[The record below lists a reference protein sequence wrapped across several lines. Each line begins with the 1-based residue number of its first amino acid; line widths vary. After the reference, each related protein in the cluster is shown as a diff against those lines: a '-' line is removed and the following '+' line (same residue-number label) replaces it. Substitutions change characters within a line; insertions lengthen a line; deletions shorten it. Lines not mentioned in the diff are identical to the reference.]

1 MRKEWYSSTELAG
14 LPGLPKTERAI
25 LIKAQ
30 KLSWLSQPKSK
41 GKGLE
46 YHISSLPAETLQ
58 HLTQAQQAP
67 TSAQLV
73 VAEVEASIKREE
85 QRLNQKKRVVAEQ
98 SLSELAALSAE
109 KRTIVEAKLAVI
121 ASANA
126 FLNEFK
132 QTRKLVAA
140 TTLFCEQYNTR
151 QLGLGEWVYSEVRN
165 ITPITLRRWK
175 DTLEKHGATALAGQY
190 QRNTESKIEST
201 PELTEFILALVTA
214 QPHMISKSREVANL
228 ISVKKQ
234 HGYPHWP
241 EVSPSTV
248 QRYLKRLQ
256 TEKSAELA
264 YVTNPREYNN
274 SHRPLFGTMYP
285 WLTGPNQVWELDSTP
300 TDVQL
305 NVNGKARRYSIIGAI
320 DVFTRRLMLV
330 LMPTSSSE
338 GICLLLRKCLL
349 TWGLPEPDSVI
360 RTDNGSDYVSQK
372 TSGLFAMLELNQSK
386 AAAFSGWEKP
396 FIERAFKTI
405 SHGLMEKMPAY
416 IGHSVSDK
424 KRLQEMLSFAESI
437 GAQRKE
443 REQQLLNLSLTPAEL
458 QQLLDDY
465 INFDYNHRSH
475 SGLNDSTPFKVYAES
490 GYRPQLPANPHSLD
504 ILLNYISTATVIRGK
519 VKADGVVYTAPEL
532 MEPMWDRKVVRVFLD
547 PADVGRAT
555 LYPDSN
561 WGSYVEAINMDLIGR
576 EIDPA
581 QFRQRRK
588 DAAKS
593 LREFKR
599 SAQQL
604 QDQYGIN
611 ELHAVELAQKKLANQ
626 ALTGFN
632 PKEQHTSNAA
642 IAALSQTA
650 TALMR
655 DKSQPSYTE
664 ADLAAIEARR
674 AQVEQRRSQLDEQ
687 HSKVIRTEHEQAE
700 WLTRESMQR
709 QLTEKE
715 QSWLTK
721 FRNTHSMTR
730 RRLDK
735 ILEEGKRANG

>member
-30 KLSWLSQPKSK
+30 KLAWASQPKCK

-46 YHISSLPAETLQ
+46 YHISSLPAETVQ
-58 HLTQAQQAP
+58 HLAQAQQAP

-126 FLNEFK
+126 YLKEFE

-151 QLGLGEWVYSEVRN
+151 QLGLGEWVYREVRS

-175 DTLEKHGATALAGQY
+175 DTMAQQGATALAGQY
-190 QRNTESKIEST
+190 QRNVESKIEST

-214 QPHMISKSREVANL
+214 KPHLMKKSREVANL
-228 ISVKKQ
+228 IDVKRKER
-234 HGYPHWP
+234 YAHWP
-241 EVSPSTV
+241 NVSPSTV
-248 QRYLKRLQ
+248 QRYLQKLQ
-256 TEKSAELA
+256 SENTAELA
-264 YVTNPREYNN
+264 YTTNPREYNN

-285 WLTGPNQVWELDSTP
+285 WVTKPNQVWELDSTP

-305 NVNGKARRYSIIGAI
+305 NANGKARRYSIIGAI
-320 DVFTRRLMLV
+320 DVQARRPMLV
-330 LMPTSSSE
+330 LMPTSNSE

-349 TWGLPEPDSVI
+349 TWGVPEPDSVI
-360 RTDNGSDYVSQK
+360 RTDNGSDYVSQR
-372 TSGLFAMLELNQSK
+372 TAGLFALLELNQSK
-386 AAAFSGWEKP
+386 ATAFSGWEKP
-396 FIERAFKTI
+396 FIERFFKTV
-405 SHGLMEKMPAY
+405 SHGLLEKLPAY
-416 IGHSVSDK
+416 VGHNVSDK
-424 KRLQEMLSFAESI
+424 KRLQEMRSFAESI
-437 GAQRKE
+437 GAKRKQRDQE
-443 REQQLLNLSLTPAEL
+443 LLELSLTPDEL
-458 QQLLDDY
+458 QQVLDDY
-465 INFDYNHRSH
+465 IQYDYMHRPH
-475 SGLNDSTPFKVYAES
+475 GGLGDKTPFEVYTNS
-490 GYRPQLPANPHSLD
+490 GYRPKLPENPHSLD
-504 ILLNYISTATVIRGK
+504 ILLSYVGTATVVRGK
-519 VKADGVVYTAPEL
+519 VKADGIVYSAPEL
-532 MEPMWDRKVVRVFLD
+532 MEPEWNRKTVRVFQD

-555 LYPDSN
+555 LYPDDS

-588 DAAKS
+588 DGEKQ
-593 LREFKR
+593 LRAFRRNAERLQAEF
-599 SAQQL
+599 
-604 QDQYGIN
+604 GIN
-611 ELHAVELAQKKLANQ
+611 EIAAVELAQKKLANQ

-632 PKEQHTSNAA
+632 PAEQHTSNAA
-642 IAALSQTA
+642 IAALSQSA

-664 ADLAAIEARR
+664 ADLAAIDARR
-674 AQVEQRRSQLDEQ
+674 AQIEQRRNVLEEQ
-687 HSKVIRTEHEQAE
+687 SSKVIRTEHEQAE
-700 WLTRESMQR
+700 WLTHESMQR

-735 ILEEGKRANG
+735 ILEGGKRANG